1 MSLPVWVN
9 NIFSQTLAFDHRRK
23 SRATLHSIIDITTR
37 KVLLISFQ
45 LNSHTSGFHPQAQ
58 VLESP
63 CTTRT
68 HRPHFGLLSSF
79 HLNGRT

>member
-9 NIFSQTLAFDHRRK
+9 NIFSQTLAFNYRRK

-37 KVLLISFQ
+37 KLLLINFQ
-45 LNSHTSGFHPQAQ
+45 LNSHTLGFCPQAQ

-63 CTTRT
+63 CTA
-68 HRPHFGLLSSF
+68 
-79 HLNGRT
+79 